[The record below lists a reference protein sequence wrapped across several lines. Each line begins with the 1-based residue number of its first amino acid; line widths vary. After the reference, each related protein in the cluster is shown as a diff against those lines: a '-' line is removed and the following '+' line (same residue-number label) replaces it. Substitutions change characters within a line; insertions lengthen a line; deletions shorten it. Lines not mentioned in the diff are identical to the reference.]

1 MSTKLPRGLVV
12 AAGTYDGVLAG
23 WEFPQKDHDDK
34 EDTSSKMEL
43 TFATGVHEGSIRSL
57 TIAASPQPDIPGS
70 LLSCGYD
77 EALRTHDWKK
87 RLTSSGEIRTPSDF
101 GTPICSSFAP
111 PTQHSTHCIIGFTT
125 GKICIYKKRDWAV
138 QHVLAGHEGGVASI
152 AVHPS
157 GKLALSGGN
166 TDGKLKL
173 WDLTKGRLSFVDKIK
188 PASAVRGR
196 TKYDPIV
203 SMTWSKDG
211 QFYGLCH
218 GPHITVRE
226 VATGKELLDVDLPSK
241 INEIGLMSGP
251 EGLFVVAACNDGS
264 LPVLAVEDS
273 DDESRRAIM
282 AIEPVDALLARE
294 ERFKSIKVVKNY
306 FIVTANSAGVVSVM
320 NLAGAIKMIMSDPPE
335 DDDDDDSAASNS
347 ESDDD
352 DENEADDMD
361 LAVDIVH
368 STQLGSGA
376 RITCLAAWCDETP
389 DEEIDTISDD
399 NDDEEEENVVVVE
412 EEPPKARVYERV
424 QDTLKRKHMG
434 QDVTMDAAAV
444 KKARSLVAQAKS
456 MKTKKDN
463 KKKKKKKTTSKD

>member
-1 MSTKLPRGLVV
+1 MSAKVPRGLVI

-23 WEFPQKDHDDK
+23 WEFPQK
-34 EDTSSKMEL
+34 EESKMEL
-43 TFATGVHEGSIRSL
+43 TFATAVHEGSIRSL

-87 RLTSSGEIRTPSDF
+87 RLTSSGEIRTPADF
-101 GTPICSSFAP
+101 GTPTCSSFAP

-125 GKICIYKKRDWAV
+125 GKLCIYKKRDWSV
-138 QHVLAGHEGGVASI
+138 QHVLAGHEGGIASM

-166 TDGKLKL
+166 IDGKLKL
-173 WDLTKGRLSFVDKIK
+173 WDLTKGRLAFVDKIK
-188 PASAVRGR
+188 PASALRGR

-211 QFYGLCH
+211 EFYGLCH
-218 GPHITVRE
+218 GSHITVRE
-226 VATGKELLDVDLPSK
+226 AASGKDLLDVDLPSK
-241 INEIGLMSGP
+241 VCEVGLMSGP

-273 DDESRRAIM
+273 DDENRRAIM
-282 AIEPVDALLARE
+282 AIEPVDTLLARE
-294 ERFKSIKVVKNY
+294 ERFKTLKAVKDY
-306 FIVTANSAGVVSVM
+306 FVVTANSAGVVSLM
-320 NLAGAIKMIMSDPPE
+320 NLAGAIKMIMADPPE
-335 DDDDDDSAASNS
+335 DDDNSAASNS
-347 ESDDD
+347 DESDDEN
-352 DENEADDMD
+352 DEDDDMD

-376 RITCLAAWCDETP
+376 RITCLAAWCDMTP
-389 DEEIDTISDD
+389 EEDQLPTEIDTTKEEVI
-399 NDDEEEENVVVVE
+399 DESETRNGYSRVPEEGF
-412 EEPPKARVYERV
+412 
-424 QDTLKRKHMG
+424 KRKRMG
-434 QDVTMDAAAV
+434 QDDVTMDAAAV

-456 MKTKKDN
+456 MKKKKD
-463 KKKKKKKTTSKD
+463 KKKKKKKIASKD